1 MPHAITFTCAVMTFG
16 KLWLSQELTFRSLNP
31 SRTSEQ
37 EMLRQQPPLPSL
49 RRQAQP
55 AIPRRARLGT
65 P

>member
-16 KLWLSQELTFRSLNP
+16 KLWLSQEPTWSLNP
-31 SRTSEQ
+31 SRTSEE